1 MRRNQGGG
9 FSIFLFIGVIFFV
22 WLYPFE
28 ATEELRDADPEN
40 VETLSTE
47 EIVIEGGKIEDG
59 HTMVSVRELFEAM
72 DVSWEEEEDTT
83 EAEREEERIS
93 FTIGETAAVING
105 EEEEME
111 TPPAEID
118 DTVYVPVRFTAEAFE
133 AEVSWL
139 EEESTVLIEDNHRE
153 IKVLIEGDGAE
164 EAQEENDTAE
174 TMEVYGISLG
184 DSQSKVAEAWGD
196 PRRVTDSHY
205 SFEWYTYH
213 DDYDNFR
220 KAGIVDGEVA
230 ALYTNTNEL
239 DSPDNLELE
248 TSRNEVRDIFGE
260 PEEAIVKGAT
270 RYTQGDTDETDLFHV
285 YDGYLTI
292 YYDVH
297 REDAATAVQL
307 IDEEVEQ
314 ELNGYYGEG
323 SEELAEDFSMQMF
336 DLVNADRVKFDEEP
350 LEWNEEVA
358 RAALGHSEDMA
369 ERGYFG
375 HESPEG
381 TSPFDRLDEE
391 GLTYTRAGENI
402 AAGQPSAIMAEQGL
416 MNSEGHRRN
425 ILSSQFEELG
435 VGTDFDEEDR
445 PFFTQKFYT
454 R

>member
-184 DSQSKVAEAWGD
+184 DSQSRVAEAWGD

-323 SEELAEDFSMQMF
+323 SEELAENFSMQMF